1 MRTKVLVILA
11 LALALACA
19 GCALF
24 SQYARLSPLE
34 KAIVT
39 ADRLS
44 VWYEGTHREVSGLY
58 GAATPEKQ
66 AWYRREVNPKMN
78 DLKGLILSYVDAVSL
93 WRVTGKEPL
102 NLPAIADKIDIL
114 TRDVLEALREQ
125 K

>member
-1 MRTKVLVILA
+1 MRKLLIVLAVVA
-11 LALALACA
+11 LVST

-24 SQYARLSPLE
+24 SQYARLSPQD

-44 VWYEGTHREVSGLY
+44 VWYEGTHKEVSALY

-66 AWYRREVNPKMN
+66 AWLRKEVNPKMN
-78 DLKGLILSYVDAVSL
+78 DLKGLILGYVDAVNL

-102 NLPAIADKIDIL
+102 NLPAIVDKIDVL
-114 TRDVLEALREQ
+114 TRDVLEALNE
-125 K
+125 